1 MVFQV
6 LRTGRFGWGERVTKK
21 VSVQDLRLGM
31 YVHDLDRPWIDTPF
45 LFQGFHIE
53 SDSQIE
59 DLRHYCKHVYILTPG
74 EGELEETISVESV
87 YQDKTTV
94 EEELVT
100 AKEIHARSNELIYE
114 LVQDIREGSDLDVT
128 KAKKVLVGM
137 VDSMVR
143 NPDALLLLTRLKDK
157 DSYTYGHAIDVSIY
171 MLAFGRHL
179 GFPKDQL
186 NNLGMGGMLLDIG
199 KMQLP
204 QALLEKRGKL
214 TATEFEMVKR
224 HVEFGIETL
233 QKTKNIPGMVME
245 IVASHH
251 ERQDGSGYPLGLDKS
266 KIGMFG
272 SMGAIVDCYDALV
285 SDRPYASPLT
295 SYDALQSLYA
305 WKGKYFHEHLVEQF
319 IQCLG
324 IYPVGSLVEL
334 NTGEVGVVIAQNRVR
349 RMKPRIML
357 ILDSDKKPYKFPNM
371 LDLLLEP
378 KAVGDQPYQIKRAL
392 EAGMY
397 GIDPKEYYL

>member
-1 MVFQV
+1 
-6 LRTGRFGWGERVTKK
+6 
-21 VSVQDLRLGM
+21 
-31 YVHDLDRPWIDTPF
+31 
-45 LFQGFHIE
+45 
-53 SDSQIE
+53 
-59 DLRHYCKHVYILTPG
+59 
-74 EGELEETISVESV
+74 
-87 YQDKTTV
+87 
-94 EEELVT
+94 
-100 AKEIHARSNELIYE
+100 
-114 LVQDIREGSDLDVT
+114 VQDIREGSDLDVT